1 MRRGRVWWKRSRTQ
15 GERERTDGERV
26 TEGIFLGQEFLTVL
40 TSTMKRFVRFFL
52 ELSID
57 RFPKSGL
64 MYALL
69 CSIVNMRRE
78 ILVT

>member
-1 MRRGRVWWKRSRTQ
+1 MWWKRSRTQ

-40 TSTMKRFVRFFL
+40 TSTMKRYARSFL

-64 MYALL
+64 MHALL